1 MKKCFLAFLFVLMTQ
16 FGYIFLLDA
25 YVLTLVTDKN
35 EEEMKK
41 KLLTKDAW
49 SNLAII
55 LRLKAYHPHIVT
67 PFGLQVGGVIM
78 YAGYS

>member
-1 MKKCFLAFLFVLMTQ
+1 MKKCFLTFLFVLMTQ

-35 EEEMKK
+35 EKEMKK

-55 LRLKAYHPHIVT
+55 LRL
-67 PFGLQVGGVIM
+67 
-78 YAGYS
+78 

>member
-1 MKKCFLAFLFVLMTQ
+1 MTQ

-35 EEEMKK
+35 EKEMKK

-55 LRLKAYHPHIVT
+55 LRLWAYHPHTVT